1 MKKYFLF
8 LLSMFSVSL
17 ASAQECSITNLASCI
32 SESFFNFLLNL
43 MNAPVQPILNL
54 VYNLLTEPVNTSLF
68 LEIWGIIIYIL
79 SLFYGLLLI
88 YVGLKFIFSGYSPE
102 QRDKAKSS
110 LARILIMIVLV
121 QSSYYLYG
129 LVIEVVSALSSVL
142 LNLMPSDFFLLTI
155 DNITNMGLQFLFLG
169 PYLIAILVTLI
180 HLVLRYMIV
189 SFGVMFFAIGVFLY
203 FIEPLSN
210 YGKLIINFLFAT
222 ISMTLFYSLIF
233 LASSKLLDIPLFA
246 NTKILVMIGAFSL
259 ANSLTLIAV
268 LFIIVKSAIAISE
281 PVTKITKVVGM
292 VGG

>member
-281 PVTKITKVVGM
+281 PVAKITKVVGM